1 MNRIKELRKQANLTQ
16 EQLAKLLNV
25 SKRTIIS
32 WEKSESSIK
41 KENLKALSEVFDVSQ
56 GYLLGYTDIKKRYK
70 DEEVLGTTRSFVPI
84 SRTRNR
90 DEDFI
95 KFINFLKEIRVI
107 LSDEQI
113 LNIFKLIE
121 SMNVFNPNNY
131 VGDFLNFKIGT
142 PIDER
147 TFFNNM
153 SEYGYSYM
161 MEEITEE
168 DVKEYNNL
176 FKDLFN

>member
-1 MNRIKELRKQANLTQ
+1 MNRIKELRKQAKLTQ

-32 WEKSESSIK
+32 WEKSESTIK

-70 DEEVLGTTRSFVPI
+70 DEEILGTARNFTAI
-84 SRTRNR
+84 SHNRNR

-121 SMNVFNPNNY
+121 SMNVFNLNNY

-142 PIDER
+142 PIDTR

-168 DVKEYNNL
+168 DEKEYNNL
-176 FKDLFN
+176 FKGLF